1 MSKSDQVRGPINRT
15 TLRVLVR
22 HLLQMEI
29 VVMDRRNFLKIYLC
43 NLSVLGAV
51 SGFNKIPTSFMFS
64 FEVFRGPPARFE
76 MGSNQ

>member
-1 MSKSDQVRGPINRT
+1 MSESDQVRGSPIGRT
-15 TLRVLVR
+15 TLVR

-29 VVMDRRNFLKIYLC
+29 FDGPPQDLKIYLC

-64 FEVFRGPPARFE
+64 SEVFARFE